1 MPTISHRAGNL
12 VEVFHDHEVAQ
23 AAVSEL
29 KSMGFRD
36 SQIEVAFVDREIL
49 EEAETEDV
57 IELLKFLSA
66 AGLGVVGLV
75 GLGIVSGI
83 VPAIAGGTIG
93 IIISSAV
100 AAATV
105 GGAGTFI
112 ELRGPRKGLDD
123 EVKSG
128 LIVVTVKAGPR
139 DEIACS
145 VLNRFNGSAERAA
158 LQAT

>member
-57 IELLKFLSA
+57 IELLKFRTA
-66 AGLGVVGLV
+66 AGLGVGALV

-112 ELRGPRKGLDD
+112 ELRGPRKGL